1 MIDSLLLSLCVNVY
15 CIESLYVYDIQTIW
29 MAIYIVWISMLYT
42 LCKDVMK
49 SVMKSVK
56 SVDVYSIV
64 PVCGCLCSKVYV

>member
-42 LCKDVMK
+42 LCKDLCYEVCE
-49 SVMKSVK
+49 
-56 SVDVYSIV
+56 
-64 PVCGCLCSKVYV
+64 VCGCLLYSACVWMSMF